1 MEQPDSQAPRTD
13 SELEQQ
19 PQQDGGAP
27 GSSRQKKRTFKIKTG
42 EDEYRS
48 RITGHTPKQAASKA
62 LTLIVNDAK
71 ANGKTVKGKVCFT
84 IRETTRGGRGKEY
97 CYQGEKVK
105 LAEPTR
111 YSIRSSGGGVKEIVN
126 RYKNVIEKYHPPS
139 A

>member
-1 MEQPDSQAPRTD
+1 MEQPPEKTP
-13 SELEQQ
+13 EEGTTEEQQ
-19 PQQDGGAP
+19 GGGGLAV
-27 GSSRQKKRTFKIKTG
+27 RHKKRTFKIKTG

-71 ANGKTVKGKVCFT
+71 ASGKTVKGKVCFT
-84 IRETTRGGRGKEY
+84 IRETTRGSRGKEY

-111 YSIRSSGGGVKEIVN
+111 YSIRSSTGGVKEIVN
-126 RYKNVIEKYHPPS
+126 RYKNVIEKYHPSSP
-139 A
+139 